1 MNDFVYTAID
11 EVLSVTEVATGQTV
25 TVDDFG
31 AFNTQTPSQ
40 EDLKS
45 IFEQDE

>member
-1 MNDFVYTAID
+1 MIDFVYTAID

-31 AFNTQTPSQ
+31 CFNNGTPSQ
-40 EDLKS
+40 EDLREV
-45 IFEQDE
+45 FEQGE